1 MNDYLL
7 VLIAIVAVL
16 LAVGLRRLR
25 TVKTGADFLV
35 AGRSLSAAV
44 LIFTLLSSWIGAGS
58 LFAGAENAFHNGLAS
73 LWQPAGGWV
82 ALIVIFFVAPRAR
95 TFAQFTVPDLLE
107 TRYGVAVRV
116 LGMVAIILAYT
127 AITSYQFK
135 GGGDIL
141 ALSTGINPV
150 WGTALIAA
158 FVIVFTA
165 LAGMSSIAYLDL
177 VIGILVTVIL
187 IAAIPLLLAHAGGWA
202 HVKAVLPA
210 DHFTFLGPLSIWKA
224 LAYFLP
230 VFLLMLGNQS
240 MYQKFFSA
248 KSARDARRSVV
259 GWVIGTTIL
268 ETIIVVI
275 AVIGS
280 ALVRER
286 EQALGHAVGGFFP
299 REIIPYVARHGLPEL
314 MGAILMGAI
323 FAKVI
328 STGNNYLFSPATN
341 IIHDVYTRFIN
352 PRASQRRQIAVS
364 RGVVIVLGAL
374 AFAQTFQQSIL
385 AVMLYAYTVYS
396 AAITPVVMAAFF
408 WKRAT
413 KAAAVASVAI
423 GTVITVAWNVF
434 PKLAAWL
441 PPTPG
446 WRAAVAYTQAVDA
459 VYPAVILSIL
469 ALVGVSLLTSPPRAD
484 QLAPFFAARAEAA
497 ATD

>member
-1 MNDYLL
+1 MNDYVLI
-7 VLIAIVAVL
+7 LIAIVAAL
-16 LAVGLRRLR
+16 LLVSLSRLR
-25 TVKTGADFLV
+25 TIKTGADFLV

-95 TFAQFTVPDLLE
+95 VFAQFTVPDLLE

-141 ALSTGINPV
+141 ALSTGISPL

-165 LAGMSSIAYLDL
+165 LAGMSSIAYVDL
-177 VIGILVTVIL
+177 VIGILVTIIL
-187 IAAIPLLLAHAGGWA
+187 IAAVPFLLAHAGGWA
-202 HVKAVLPA
+202 HVRAVLPA

-248 KSARDARRSVV
+248 KSARDARRSVI

-268 ETIIVVI
+268 ETIIVLI

-286 EQALGHAVGGFFP
+286 ELAIGHPMAGFFP
-299 REIIPYVARHGLPEL
+299 REIVPYAARHGLPEL
-314 MGAILMGAI
+314 MGAVLMGAI

-364 RGVVIVLGAL
+364 RGVVIVLGIL

-413 KAAAVASVAI
+413 KAAAVASVAL
-423 GTVITVAWNVF
+423 GTVVTVAWNVF

-441 PPTPG
+441 PRTES
-446 WRAAVAYTQAVDA
+446 WRAAVSYTQNVDA
-459 VYPAVILSIL
+459 VYPAVMLSVA
-469 ALVGVSLLTSPPRAD
+469 ALIGISLLTAPPRAA
-484 QLAPFFAARAEAA
+484 QLAPFFAPAEAA
-497 ATD
+497 GAD